1 LRTLKDGRQVEELD
15 QPVTLTIT
23 TYCPEKWLLIDNETG
38 EQYTGHIDPSLG
50 NSWRKLNK

>member
-1 LRTLKDGRQVEELD
+1 MRTLKDGRQVEELD